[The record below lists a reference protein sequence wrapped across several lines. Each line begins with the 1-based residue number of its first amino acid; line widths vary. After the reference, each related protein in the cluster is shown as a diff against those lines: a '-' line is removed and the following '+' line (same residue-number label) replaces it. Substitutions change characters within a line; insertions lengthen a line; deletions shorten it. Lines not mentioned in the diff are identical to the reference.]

1 MKTKDKPCEYCDD
14 LCNKYVE
21 TITINY
27 KDGFLQRS
35 DLRCKYCGRLLFED
49 IE

>member
-14 LCNKYVE
+14 LCNKFFE
-21 TITINY
+21 TEIIEY
-27 KDGFLQRS
+27 DDGFVQYK
-35 DLRCKYCGRLLFED
+35 CKNCGRLVYED